1 MSWFYGC
8 KDGKVI
14 QYVPR
19 GYGYREVTSRCG
31 STGIHG
37 EMLLCDRCIQEAEK
51 MYPQGWREVPGDI
64 CPHGTYVGDEYGPDY
79 LCGACE
85 GGE

>member
-8 KDGKVI
+8 KEGKAV

-19 GYGYREVTSRCG
+19 GYGHKEIWSKCG

-37 EMLLCDRCIQEAEK
+37 QMLLCD
-51 MYPQGWREVPGDI
+51 G
-64 CPHGTYVGDEYGPDY
+64 
-79 LCGACE
+79 GACE